1 MFSFFVV
8 FFFENTFLGFLSKID
23 LFMTIK
29 CMKIIVFRSKMTENF
44 TITSQKALNTSYF
57 SKTYHFQIFFLNFG
71 LKWLFSQSMFS
82 QKLFSVNV
90 VQGQFFRKCT
100 VLKKK
105 CILEG
110 VGSFKITERNVEICW
125 KQKTEVG
132 KSQFVI
138 QLFLNISCAP

>member
-8 FFFENTFLGFLSKID
+8 FFENIFLGFSSKID

-71 LKWLFSQSMFS
+71 LKWSFSQNMFQS
-82 QKLFSVNV
+82 KIIFCECRSRLVFSKMY
-90 VQGQFFRKCT
+90 GFE
-100 VLKKK
+100 KK